1 LTFAFMK
8 RWSDTRLGGMA
19 QGRRTG
25 FARDRRADFWQK
37 LRPDRRYPSC
47 AVDAYAEG
55 EYVAFI
61 PWETLKQFLAPVG
74 QHIFGGARSRGD
86 EDDQR

>member
-1 LTFAFMK
+1 LLEIGAPTFGK
-8 RWSDTRLGGMA
+8 SSGLI
-19 QGRRTG
+19 
-25 FARDRRADFWQK
+25 
-37 LRPDRRYPSC
+37 RRYPSC

-61 PWETLKQFLAPVG
+61 PWETLKQFLAPEG
-74 QHIFGGARSRGD
+74 QRIFGGTRPRSD